1 MPLHKGRLLH
11 GHELVEHFGAQLDQ
25 FLQLLGPVLAGC
37 DLQRLGLVFGAHDAG
52 DFGEQAVHVLEMA
65 KHTPEANLGALG
77 DRLSGRRDVALHDQL
92 DHRLGDLVLA
102 ALGSLAP
109 PIRRAVRN
117 TGGTGFLIC
126 VCHFV
131 LVRLIVAV
139 DCGGGGI
146 LYYGMRCVN

>member
-1 MPLHKGRLLH
+1 MK
-11 GHELVEHFGAQLDQ
+11 
-25 FLQLLGPVLAGC
+25 
-37 DLQRLGLVFGAHDAG
+37 
-52 DFGEQAVHVLEMA
+52 QAVHILEMA
-65 KHTPEANLGALG
+65 KHAPEANLGALG
-77 DRLSGRRDVALHDQL
+77 DRFGGGRDVALHDEL
-92 DHRLGDLVLA
+92 DHRLSDLVPA

-109 PIRRAVRN
+109 AVGITGRIAAGI